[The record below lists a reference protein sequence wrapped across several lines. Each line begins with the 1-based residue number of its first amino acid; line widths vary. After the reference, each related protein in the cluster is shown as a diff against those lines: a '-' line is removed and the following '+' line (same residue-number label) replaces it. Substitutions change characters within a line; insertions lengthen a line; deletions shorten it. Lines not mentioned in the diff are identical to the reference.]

1 MSTICQFY
9 FEIQGITS
17 TYSTELFTV
26 WLHLSIETI
35 CILVLKALLYKHL
48 LIKVYLVLLG
58 PFGEFQ
64 STLTIWG
71 WGQTWY
77 HENHTFLLSDTIK
90 NLMTSESYS
99 LGRNSDNFQLSH
111 SFIHSFRHI
120 HYSPTRIQARS
131 LILHS
136 GQYKIFNL
144 ITCNF

>member
-9 FEIQGITS
+9 FELQGITS

-26 WLHLSIETI
+26 RLHLSIETI

-111 SFIHSFRHI
+111 SFIHSDIFIILLLGSRHEVSFYI
-120 HYSPTRIQARS
+120 PVSI
-131 LILHS
+131 
-136 GQYKIFNL
+136 KFNL
-144 ITCNF
+144 IACNF